1 MRSALAVLF
10 LLALAADAS
19 AFPQSNHPAMLDPS
33 KATEK
38 APETFRAKFE
48 TTKGD
53 IVFECTRAWAPNGVD
68 RFYNLV
74 KIGFYDDVA
83 LFRVAK
89 GFVVQWG
96 IHGNPKVS
104 AAWQRANIPPD
115 PVKQSNTRGMLT
127 YAMAGRPDTR
137 STQVFINYADNKSLD
152 SQGFAPICK
161 VVEGMAVA
169 DSFYS
174 GYGEAVTEE
183 QGPITMQ
190 GNAYLK
196 EKWPNL
202 DYIKTATIVGEA
214 PSPERT
220 SAAEPS
226 SSTPAKA
233 EETSIVPWVIG
244 GLFVVVAIAIVA
256 IRKTEAL
263 PPKSNADDAKPRKK
277 KKVKKPPA

>member
-1 MRSALAVLF
+1 MRFALPLVAVLAF
-10 LLALAADAS
+10 AADAA

-33 KATEK
+33 KATDK

-53 IVFECTRAWAPNGVD
+53 IVFECTREWAPNGVD

-96 IHGNPKVS
+96 IHGDPKVS
-104 AAWQRANIPPD
+104 AAWQRSNLAPD
-115 PVKQSNTRGMLT
+115 PPKQSNTRGMLT
-127 YAMAGRPDTR
+127 YAMGRTPDTR
-137 STQVFINYADNKSLD
+137 TTQVFINFADNKNLD
-152 SQGFAPICK
+152 QMGFAPICK
-161 VVEGMAVA
+161 VAEGMDVA

-174 GYGEAVTEE
+174 EYGEAVTEK

-190 GNAYLK
+190 GNEYLK
-196 EKWPNL
+196 ASWPKL

-214 PSPERT
+214 PSADRAGKSDGKPGEQNN
-220 SAAEPS
+220 
-226 SSTPAKA
+226 STLY
-233 EETSIVPWVIG
+233 WVIG
-244 GLFVVVAIAIVA
+244 GIVVVVIGGYFVMQ
-256 IRKTEAL
+256 KKEE
-263 PPKSNADDAKPRKK
+263 PPKAQEKPKKKKRKK
-277 KKVKKPPA
+277 KTS